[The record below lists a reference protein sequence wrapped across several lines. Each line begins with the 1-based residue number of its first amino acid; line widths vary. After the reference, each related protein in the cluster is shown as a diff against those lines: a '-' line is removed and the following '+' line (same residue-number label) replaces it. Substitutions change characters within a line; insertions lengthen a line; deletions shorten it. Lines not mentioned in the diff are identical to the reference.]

1 MPTKARDYIIQKKL
15 ARKRIIL
22 NIHNGNQLKKRKL
35 SKNNKNIILG
45 SLSQTKK
52 TGRSIHFS
60 NKKKKKKK

>member
-22 NIHNGNQLKKRKL
+22 NIHNGNQLKKRIL
-35 SKNNKNIILG
+35 SKNHKNINLG

-52 TGRSIHFS
+52 TGRISELS
-60 NKKKKKKK
+60 T